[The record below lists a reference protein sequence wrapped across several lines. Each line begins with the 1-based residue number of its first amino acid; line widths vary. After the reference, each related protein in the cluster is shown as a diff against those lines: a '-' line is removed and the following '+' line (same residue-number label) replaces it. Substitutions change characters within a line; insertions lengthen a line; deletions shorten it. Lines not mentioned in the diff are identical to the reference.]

1 MRGFSVPQD
10 QSAAVVTA
18 AIDEHHPKSGGRE
31 IGEQSLPWPDR
42 LPAKGDR
49 PTETRRQVAAEVV
62 PKLATRR

>member
-31 IGEQSLPWPDR
+31 L
-42 LPAKGDR
+42 GD
-49 PTETRRQVAAEVV
+49 EV
-62 PKLATRR
+62 